1 MTMDAP
7 KVFLLGID
15 GATWKVLDR
24 MMADGSMPNLQ
35 RLIEHGTRGVLNS
48 TIPYLTPVAW
58 SSLLTGVRPSKHG
71 IFGYNVMENRKGM
84 IIGLLANRSKIKVP
98 TVFDIYSQ
106 LGKKVISVNMP
117 MSYPAREE
125 DGIIIT
131 GMMTP
136 SQDSTFFYPRTLMQ
150 ELKDRGIDYRIDIS
164 VHRERGVNLDDSLGR
179 YLADGGLRFFDDL
192 HRVTTE
198 REKCVRYLMANK
210 EWDLFQVNFVT
221 MDRIQHY
228 LWNQMWQ
235 DDADPQALQRIR
247 EHYSNLDRVIGD
259 IHSEVKDK
267 AILIICSD
275 HGFGDYKG
283 NFYPAVWLK
292 QQGYYCER
300 GNEFTP
306 GLIVKRF
313 LKALGLSKAV
323 LRFLEKS
330 ETTMAKKMIY
340 IGTSNVFWKKTKA
353 YVYSTNGIRINLK
366 GRDQFGIVK
375 PGKEFDDLKQ
385 EITEKLLSI
394 TDTAGQRVMKAVYPA
409 EELYGVSHL
418 EDAPDLFFEFEDR
431 HFYTTYYAVTESS
444 VYLDRGY
451 PWRQGDHRRD
461 GVVLLAGDGIAAGK
475 TISADIEDVLPTI
488 LFIQDLPLSGNFDGK
503 VIGDAFTKDF
513 VAGRKPPDK
522 RSFTRGEVEA
532 GETDKG
538 DEVIDRLKGLGYI

>member
-1 MTMDAP
+1 MKMDTP

-15 GATWKVLDR
+15 GATWKVLDQ
-24 MMADGSMPNLQ
+24 MMVGGFMPNLKSLVEQ
-35 RLIEHGTRGVLNS
+35 GTRGILNS
-48 TIPYLTPVAW
+48 TVPYLTPVAW
-58 SSLLTGVRPSKHG
+58 SSLLTGVKPSKHG

-84 IIGLLANRSKIKVP
+84 IVGLLANRSKIKVP

-136 SQDSTFFYPRTLMQ
+136 SKDSTFFYPQTLMQ
-150 ELKDRGIDYRIDIS
+150 ELKDQGINYRIDIS
-164 VHRERGVNLDDSLGR
+164 VRERGVDLNERLSR
-179 YLADGGLRFFDDL
+179 YLADGGIRFFDDL
-192 HRVTTE
+192 HNVTTE

-228 LWNQMWQ
+228 LWNQMWN
-235 DDADPQALQRIR
+235 DNADPQVVGRIR
-247 EHYSNLDRVIGD
+247 EHYSNLDRVIGG
-259 IHSEVKDK
+259 IHSEIQDK

-300 GNEFTP
+300 GHELTP
-306 GLIVKRF
+306 GLIVKRI
-313 LKALGLSKAV
+313 LKTLGLSKAI

-353 YVYSTNGIRINLK
+353 YVYSTNGIRINVK
-366 GRDQFGIVK
+366 GRDQFGIVS
-375 PGKEFDDLKQ
+375 PGKELEDLKQ
-385 EITEKLLSI
+385 EITKKLLSI
-394 TDTAGQRVMKAVYPA
+394 TDTTGQRVMKGVYPA
-409 EELYGVSHL
+409 EELYGVSNL
-418 EDAPDLFFEFEDR
+418 EDAPDLFFEFEDEN
-431 HFYTTYYAVTESS
+431 FYTTYYSVTESS
-444 VYLDRGY
+444 VYLDKGY
-451 PWRQGDHRRD
+451 FWRQGDHRRD
-461 GVVLLAGDGIAAGK
+461 GVVLLAGKGVAAGK
-475 TISADIEDVLPTI
+475 TVSADIEDVLPTI
-488 LFIQDLPLSGNFDGK
+488 LFMQNLPLSGNFDGK
-503 VIGDAFTKDF
+503 VIGDAFTDDF
-513 VAGRKPPDK
+513 LAGRKTPDK
-522 RSFTRGEVEA
+522 RSFVRGEVE
-532 GETDKG
+532 GSETDKG